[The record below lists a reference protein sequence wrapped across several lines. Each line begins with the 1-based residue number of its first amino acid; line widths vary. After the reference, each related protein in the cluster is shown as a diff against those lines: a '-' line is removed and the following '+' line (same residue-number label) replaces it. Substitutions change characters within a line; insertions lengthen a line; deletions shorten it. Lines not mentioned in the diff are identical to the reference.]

1 MRTVFDPVLTTEPL
15 RAQQVNKVFANW
27 PKLSYTRPSPTDS
40 KQGVMLHG
48 PELDDIPACAITLT
62 F

>member
-1 MRTVFDPVLTTEPL
+1 MRRNSRQPANPSKG
-15 RAQQVNKVFANW
+15 NKVFANHL
-27 PKLSYTRPSPTDS
+27 KLSYTRPSPTDS

-48 PELDDIPACAITLT
+48 PALDDIPACAITLT